1 MAQPAD
7 IPRRRFGRHAEQ
19 VSILALGGY
28 HLGGIGSEREA
39 IRIFHEAIDQGLTF
53 MDCAWDYHEGR
64 SEKRLGKALK
74 GRRDRVF
81 LMTKVCTHGRD
92 ARTAMRQ
99 LDESLRRLDTD
110 HLDLWQI
117 HECVYPSDPERHFA
131 KGRQRISNRIYE
143 RRRADDRA
151 SRGTRPRSL
160 RGSRHGYIR
169 CRARRRSQAADNPC
183 R

>member
-19 VSILALGGY
+19 VSFLALGGY

-39 IRIFHEAIDQGLTF
+39 IRIVHEAIDQGLTF

-131 KGRQRISNRIYE
+131 KGGVVE
-143 RRRADDRA
+143 ALDRA
-151 SRGTRPRSL
+151 REQGKVRFVGLTGHKDPDIHL
-160 RGSRHGYIR
+160 RMLAYDYPFDS
-169 CRARRRSQAADNPC
+169 CQL
-183 R
+183 